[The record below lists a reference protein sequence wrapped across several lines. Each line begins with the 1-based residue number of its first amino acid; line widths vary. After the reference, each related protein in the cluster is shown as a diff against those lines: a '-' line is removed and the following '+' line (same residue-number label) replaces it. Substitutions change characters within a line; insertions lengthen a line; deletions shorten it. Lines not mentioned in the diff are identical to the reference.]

1 MADAAIAVSHNSFY
15 AKEVNKGVSTN
26 STLPLRSL
34 SVPKDKSCD
43 GTSSS
48 HCDQPLNV
56 LKFLSTR
63 HFFFT
68 LKRKT
73 DTLLVQSF
81 INTSMYILKRKK
93 TTFF

>member
-1 MADAAIAVSHNSFY
+1 MADAAIAASHSSFC
-15 AKEVNKGVSTN
+15 AKEVNKGVSTD
-26 STLPLRSL
+26 STPPLRSL

-56 LKFLSTR
+56 LKFLSSK
-63 HFFFT
+63 HFFLT

-73 DTLLVQSF
+73 DTLLVQRF
-81 INTSMYILKRKK
+81 VNTSMYILKRKK
-93 TTFF
+93 ITFF